1 MCRLIKEEKMCLDVV
16 SGGELY
22 TAHKSG
28 FPMEHIFFHGNNKTR
43 EEVEMG
49 VEYGVG
55 KFVVDNFYELDLL
68 EEICERE
75 RQSTGNIF

>member
-1 MCRLIKEEKMCLDVV
+1 
-16 SGGELY
+16 
-22 TAHKSG
+22 
-28 FPMEHIFFHGNNKTR
+28 
-43 EEVEMG
+43 MG

-75 RQSTGNIF
+75 DKVQEIYLE